1 MESSKSCSVSLFYRN
16 VSSAGEEARRRMREC
31 EGLTDALLYVIQT
44 ALGSSEIDSKVMHIH
59 TNERKYLQGI
69 QTHIASSSFT
79 QTHLHTVKENDVE
92 EPYKCVCVCPLVCT
106 HIIKNSNARGAF
118 AFQTCVLFTI
128 CINLHVENANVF
140 NLFPHGLYAITV
152 YA

>member
-1 MESSKSCSVSLFYRN
+1 MESSKSCSVCLFYRN

-59 TNERKYLQGI
+59 TNARKYLQGI

-79 QTHLHTVKENDVE
+79 NTHTHTPAHSKRE
-92 EPYKCVCVCPLVCT
+92 
-106 HIIKNSNARGAF
+106 
-118 AFQTCVLFTI
+118 
-128 CINLHVENANVF
+128 
-140 NLFPHGLYAITV
+140 
-152 YA
+152 